1 MSADDFQTKYS
12 SVMESMLKSAI
23 AETTKLFETMV
34 DELKAEISRV
44 KEENEDLKIRCSH
57 FENARNQP
65 TVHSRERD
73 PLHGPSDGSEKRDR
87 AVQCDLVPL
96 RTMLVEQ
103 CQTLVHSSLQNQ
115 EQQCSHE
122 QMEHS
127 LQDHTYGEGTTQM
140 TFILVKQEDSYDDS
154 SQQSVLKQEE
164 DESPVCGQV
173 LSEKAGSPQA
183 SATGNEGILELPY
196 LGMDSGLQGAQN
208 QSSELE
214 YSQVL
219 SLAAIKDNMEEV
231 SEVSQKEE
239 LPLVVAQHQSEVES
253 LEKEQPLAKHRQCQ
267 REIEVSVSEQAD
279 AQQHAD
285 VESTEQQLSQPTPL
299 KKGKTCEELKSSVT
313 QSEASRQPELSV
325 QRRRGR
331 PPKKAKNLQRPVKE
345 IGSLTVSEAS
355 LSKICSS
362 EKEKPS
368 ESQQPSMEK
377 GAIKGPFTDVSSANE
392 TLNTPNVQPRERR
405 SSVTLQ
411 DAILLVEAMN
421 QSTADDTVTSQRT
434 AAPPQTQCVGT
445 LETVDEI
452 PAKPAQLTKEK
463 LCSAP
468 VTSDATVTNKA
479 QARIKVVVP
488 KQHHTVTPTNT
499 TTSLTAAVPT
509 SVPSLQQ
516 YPPPRPLITSVAPS
530 KPVQAV
536 PYKIVFMPGSV
547 SSLIRRKIEALS
559 PTQLPTVV
567 STVVAAQKNSELLKT
582 PPLSSVPPKTTHIT
596 SRKSLPVVP
605 SQSTTTLTDLQS
617 GTLPRQKITIIVPR
631 QLSALASR
639 KRQSQTIVPPSS
651 QELSISVD
659 TQTVLDEVA
668 AISSQKKYKTLYNVP
683 KQTSSVSEQ
692 VNASP
697 ETCSSS
703 NMSVGLVPTSVSP
716 VVPPTVNQ
724 KLSAVVRL
732 TRLPFPVSAK
742 DTVLVSRLPTD
753 GSPGSQSILKEDT
766 TQEKPST
773 VVISTRPTEKLVL
786 STDICPSFKESSVV
800 LLVNTSQM
808 SEEPNDIQETASL
821 SCENCVIL
829 EEDSPDSRPSTSS
842 KVSAPVVENS
852 PKAINKTE
860 QPALK
865 GTAGKHTYNSDQ
877 EKISIAVQDFAS
889 SNDPP
894 MEGEE
899 SAALIHL
906 APITTKDTSDPQL
919 QMSKAQFLA
928 QLAVTPVP
936 EEPKQVSS
944 DDSVKATAA
953 ETSTGEKKR
962 LQKKSLVAQLRS
974 HLKTRLQARRTET
987 NSEPCTATETP
998 TVNPE
1003 KSRLENVSPKNKDPT
1018 REPIP
1023 ISPKDPG
1030 AVEDVAF
1037 PKKTTNDPT
1046 AVSPRR
1052 SGLREADVGPKKNV
1066 SEPSFISSRRVKAA
1080 RKSAPVT
1087 PRGSGSGAHSVGSKT
1102 KNSTSVSGRGS
1113 TAMEESA
1120 SPKKTKSTSV
1130 SPRRS
1135 SSIKEGASPKKTKS
1149 TSVSPRRSSSI
1160 KERASPNK
1168 TKSTSVSP
1176 RRSSSIKERASPN
1189 KTKSTSVSPRRS
1201 SSIKERASPNKT
1213 KSTSV
1218 SPRRSSSI
1226 KERASPNKT
1235 KSTSVS
1241 PRGASSKNTKNISL
1255 SPKRTS
1261 SSRDGAVPKKAKS
1274 VRQKTS
1280 SLSKTGTTTKVSVDE
1295 SSSFCRRRCTLPK
1308 NGSSSKMNK
1317 SESNSF
1323 SPRCSI
1329 TTDSAS
1335 NKNTTSETGSSS
1347 VRWPKLAED
1356 CVSPRKTRESTPA
1369 KKPRLIQDGPGPKQK
1384 VIVVDA
1390 KKFAKVAKA
1399 KTIAKLTNSSQSKL
1413 LSGAKPDQVAENR
1426 GSCEAVRKCTAK
1438 AVWTPPRISVSKS
1451 AMAGGKK
1458 DQPLSL
1464 RLHDEA
1470 FAFPASVSL
1479 LPIPFSA
1486 PPVVSPLQPLSVIG
1500 RRLLKN
1506 QCGECGR
1513 VLSSVAALES
1523 HVSLHAGQRPF
1534 SCTLCGKRFPD
1545 SKGLKRHGRVHRNG
1559 RIHICQQCGKGF
1571 VYRFG
1576 LTKHLQMVHRKLKPF
1591 LCQICHKGF
1600 FTKRDVEAHIRM
1612 HTGERPFHC
1621 NLCEK
1626 KFARRVELNVHLRW
1640 HNGEKRH
1647 WCPFCGKGFLD
1658 FNNLKRHKYIH
1669 TGEKPHSCPHCPKN
1683 FTQSGHL
1690 KKHVKNVHKGL

>member
-44 KEENEDLKIRCSH
+44 KKENEGLKIRCSH

-96 RTMLVEQ
+96 RTTLVEQ
-103 CQTLVHSSLQNQ
+103 CQPLHSSLQNQ
-115 EQQCSHE
+115 EQQCSYE
-122 QMEHS
+122 QMEYS

-164 DESPVCGQV
+164 DEALVCGQV

-183 SATGNEGILELPY
+183 SENEGILELPY

-214 YSQVL
+214 HSQVL

-231 SEVSQKEE
+231 SEVSEKEK

-253 LEKEQPLAKHRQCQ
+253 LEKEQPLVKHQQCQ

-285 VESTEQQLSQPTPL
+285 VESTEQQLSQLTPL

-313 QSEASRQPELSV
+313 QNEASRQPELSV

-345 IGSLTVSEAS
+345 IGSLTVSEVS

-368 ESQQPSMEK
+368 ESQQPSTEMEK

-421 QSTADDTVTSQRT
+421 QSTAEDTVTSSQRT

-452 PAKPAQLTKEK
+452 PAEPAQLTKEK
-463 LCSAP
+463 LGSAL
-468 VTSDATVTNKA
+468 VTLDATVTNEA
-479 QARIKVVVP
+479 QAHIKVVLP
-488 KQHHTVTPTNT
+488 KQQHTVTPTN

-509 SVPSLQQ
+509 SVRSLQQ
-516 YPPPRPLITSVAPS
+516 HPPPRPLITSVAPS
-530 KPVQAV
+530 KPVKAV

-617 GTLPRQKITIIVPR
+617 GTLPRPKITIIVPR
-631 QLSALASR
+631 QASAVASS
-639 KRQSQTIVPPSS
+639 KRQSQTIVPTATQESTKSAAVMVSSPSS

-668 AISSQKKYKTLYNVP
+668 AISSQKKYKTLYNIP
-683 KQTSSVSEQ
+683 KQTASVSEP

-716 VVPPTVNQ
+716 VVPPSVNQ

-742 DTVLVSRLPTD
+742 EAVLVSRLPTD
-753 GSPGSQSILKEDT
+753 GSPESQSILKEDT
-766 TQEKPST
+766 TQEKPSS
-773 VVISTRPTEKLVL
+773 VVISTRPSEKLVL
-786 STDICPSFKESSVV
+786 STDICPSLKESSVV
-800 LLVNTSQM
+800 LLVNASQM
-808 SEEPNDIQETASL
+808 SEEPNDIQEKASL

-829 EEDSPDSRPSTSS
+829 EEDSPDSRPSTPS

-852 PKAINKTE
+852 PKVINKTE

-865 GTAGKHTYNSDQ
+865 GTAGEPAYNSD
-877 EKISIAVQDFAS
+877 EEIISIAVQDFAS

-894 MEGEE
+894 MEEEE

-906 APITTKDTSDPQL
+906 TPITTKDTSDPHL

-953 ETSTGEKKR
+953 ETSTSEKKR

-987 NSEPCTATETP
+987 NSEPCKATETP
-998 TVNPE
+998 TVNPK
-1003 KSRLENVSPKNKDPT
+1003 KSRLENVSPKNKDTT

-1066 SEPSFISSRRVKAA
+1066 SEPSFISSRRFKAA

-1087 PRGSGSGAHSVGSKT
+1087 PRKSSSGAHSVGSKT
-1102 KNSTSVSGRGS
+1102 KNSTSVSRRGS

-1130 SPRRS
+1130 SPRS
-1135 SSIKEGASPKKTKS
+1135 ISIKERASPKKTKS
-1149 TSVSPRRSSSI
+1149 TSVSPRMSSSI
-1160 KERASPNK
+1160 KESANPKK

-1176 RRSSSIKERASPN
+1176 RR
-1189 KTKSTSVSPRRS
+1189 
-1201 SSIKERASPNKT
+1201 
-1213 KSTSV
+1213 
-1218 SPRRSSSI
+1218 
-1226 KERASPNKT
+1226 
-1235 KSTSVS
+1235 
-1241 PRGASSKNTKNISL
+1241 ASSKNTKNISL

-1261 SSRDGAVPKKAKS
+1261 SSRDDAIPKKAKS

-1280 SLSKTGTTTKVSVDE
+1280 SLSKNGTTTKVSVDE

-1323 SPRCSI
+1323 SPRYSI

-1335 NKNTTSETGSSS
+1335 NKNTKSETGSSS
-1347 VRWPKLAED
+1347 VRWPKLAKD

-1369 KKPRLIQDGPGPKQK
+1369 KKPRLIQDGTGPKQK
-1384 VIVVDA
+1384 LIVVDA
-1390 KKFAKVAKA
+1390 KKLAKAAKA

-1413 LSGAKPDQVAENR
+1413 LNGAKPGQLAENR
-1426 GSCEAVRKCTAK
+1426 ASCEAVRKCTAK
-1438 AVWTPPRISVSKS
+1438 AVWTPPRISASK
-1451 AMAGGKK
+1451 APMAGGKK
-1458 DQPLSL
+1458 EPPLSL
-1464 RLHDEA
+1464 RLHDHA
-1470 FAFPASVSL
+1470 FVFPASVSL
-1479 LPIPFSA
+1479 LPIPVSA

-1523 HVSLHAGQRPF
+1523 HVSLHAGRRPF

-1591 LCQICHKGF
+1591 ICQICNKGF

-1612 HTGERPFHC
+1612 HTGEKPFHC

-1690 KKHVKNVHKGL
+1690 KKHVKNVHKVL